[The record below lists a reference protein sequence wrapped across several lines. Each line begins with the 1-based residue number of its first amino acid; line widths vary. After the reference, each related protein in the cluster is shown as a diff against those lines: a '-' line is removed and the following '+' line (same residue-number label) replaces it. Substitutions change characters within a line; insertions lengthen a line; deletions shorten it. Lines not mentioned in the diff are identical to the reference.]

1 MMIRD
6 SKSTYIARA
15 IYVEPLWLFLEPFH
29 GY

>member
-6 SKSTYIARA
+6 IKSTYIARA
-15 IYVEPLWLFLEPFH
+15 IYVEPLWLLEPFH